1 MLRPF
6 CQAASLLAALS
17 APLLL
22 ASSVQ
27 AQTIYPIDRAE
38 MLAGSRFDLK
48 VEFPAR
54 ITADAVRVTVNGAP
68 YERAFGKAGLFLERE
83 DNRDQSALILRDVT
97 VGKAGPVVVEA
108 SDGTHSARVT
118 WDVYTTPAA
127 RAKNVILFIGD
138 GMHVAHRDAARLLS
152 KGIKEGK
159 YFGNLAMEDMPNMA
173 LLSTSSTD
181 SIITDS
187 ANSISAYLT
196 GHKSA
201 VNAIGVYAD
210 RTENTLDD
218 PKVETL
224 GEAARRVRNMAIGVV
239 TNTEIEDATP
249 AGMVAH
255 TRSRR
260 DYEPIVQMYFN
271 DHPDVIMGGGS
282 AYWIP
287 KSRPGSKRTSNEDVV
302 ARFQKEGYAFAST
315 DGEMKDA
322 APGAKKL
329 LGLFHLGNMD
339 GVLDRKFLK
348 KGTVAQFPEQPD
360 LPDMVRAALTVLAKN
375 PNGFVLEVESGLI
388 DKFQHK
394 LDWER
399 AVYDTIML
407 DNAVQ
412 VAKDFARNHPDTLIL
427 VTSDHTQAVGVVGT
441 FDDAKPGTELRDKL
455 GVYQEAGYP
464 NYPAANEEGYPAT
477 LDVSRRLAF
486 LTTVTPDYYET
497 GRPHLDGPFEPVVNC
512 ATDEDK
518 ANKRDRWCANEQYKN
533 EPGATLR
540 TGLLP
545 RRDPQGVHSME
556 SVIVNGQGPGAE
568 LLHGHMHNTALF
580 RVMATA
586 LGLGSP
592 ATH

>member
-6 CQAASLLAALS
+6 FQAACLLAALS
-17 APLLL
+17 APFV
-22 ASSVQ
+22 ASPGK

-38 MLAGSRFDLK
+38 ILVGSRFDLK
-48 VEFPAR
+48 VEFPTR
-54 ITADAVRVTVNGAP
+54 IAAEAARVTVNGIP

-83 DNRDQSALILRDVT
+83 DNKDQSALILRDVT

-108 SDGTHSARVT
+108 SDGAHSARVS
-118 WDVYTTPAA
+118 WDVYTTPPA

-152 KGIKEGK
+152 RGIKEGK

-224 GEAARRVRNMAIGVV
+224 GEAARRVRNMAVGVV

-260 DYEPIVQMYFN
+260 DYEAIVQMYFN
-271 DHPDVIMGGGS
+271 DQPDVIMGGGS

-302 ARFQKEGYAFAST
+302 ARFQKEGYEFAST
-315 DGEMKDA
+315 DGEMKRA
-322 APGAKKL
+322 APAATKL

-348 KGTVAQFPEQPD
+348 KGTVEQFPEQPD
-360 LPDMVRAALTVLAKN
+360 LPDMVRAALTVLAKR
-375 PNGFVLEVESGLI
+375 PEGFVLEVESGLI
-388 DKFQHK
+388 DKYQHK

-412 VAKDFARNHPDTLIL
+412 VAKEFAETHPETLIL
-427 VTSDHTQAVGVVGT
+427 VTSDHTQALGIVGT
-441 FDDAKPGTELRDKL
+441 FDDTRPGTELRDKL

-464 NYPAANEEGYPAT
+464 NYPAPDREGYPAAV
-477 LDVSRRLAF
+477 DVSRRLAF

-497 GRPHLDGPFEPVVNC
+497 GHPHLDGPFEPVVSC
-512 ATDEDK
+512 ATEEDR
-518 ANKRDRWCANEQYKN
+518 ANRRDRWCANEQYRN

-545 RRDPQGVHSME
+545 RRDPQGVHSLE
-556 SVIVNGQGPGAE
+556 SVIVNGQGPGSE
-568 LLHGHMHNTALF
+568 LLRGHMHNTALF

-586 LGLGSP
+586 LGLGEL

>member
-1 MLRPF
+1 MPRLESPVARLAVF
-6 CQAASLLAALS
+6 LLSALFTPAAL
-17 APLLL
+17 
-22 ASSVQ
+22 

-38 MLAGSRFDLK
+38 MLAGSRFDFK
-48 VEFPAR
+48 VEFPGR
-54 ITADAVRVTVNGAP
+54 VTAGNARVTVNGVP

-83 DNRDQSALILRDVT
+83 ENKEQSALILRDVAVT
-97 VGKAGPVVVEA
+97 RPGPVVVEA
-108 SDGTHSARVT
+108 SDGVNTARVT

-138 GMHVAHRDAARLLS
+138 GMHVAHRDAARFLS
-152 KGIKEGK
+152 RGMKEGK
-159 YFGNLAMEDMPNMA
+159 YLGELAMDDMPRMA

-181 SIITDS
+181 SVVTDS

-196 GHKSA
+196 GHKTA

-224 GEAARRVRNMAIGVV
+224 LEAVRRVRNMAVGVV

-271 DHPDVIMGGGS
+271 AKPDVILGGGS
-282 AYWIP
+282 AWWIP
-287 KSRPGSKRTSNEDVV
+287 KSQPGSKRTSNEDVI
-302 ARFQKEGYAFAST
+302 ARFQKEGYDFVST
-315 DGEMKDA
+315 DGELKKT
-322 APGAKKL
+322 APGAKRL

-339 GVLDRKFLK
+339 GALDRKFLH

-360 LPDMVRAALTVLAKN
+360 LPDMVRAALTVLSKT

-388 DKFQHK
+388 DKYQHK

-399 AVYDTIML
+399 AVYDTIVL
-407 DNAVQ
+407 DNAVA
-412 VAKDFARNHPDTLIL
+412 VAKEFARTHPDTLIL
-427 VTSDHTQAVGVVGT
+427 VTSDHTHAVGIVGT
-441 FDDAKPGTELRDKL
+441 FDDEKPGTELRDKL
-455 GVYQEAGYP
+455 GVYQEAGFP
-464 NYPAANEEGYPAT
+464 NYPAPNEEGYPAT
-477 LDVSRRLAF
+477 VDVSRRFAF
-486 LTTVTPDYYET
+486 ITAATPDYVET
-497 GRPHLDGPFEPVVNC
+497 GRPHLDDPFEPVVSC
-512 ATDEDK
+512 ATEEDK
-518 ANKRDRWCANEQYKN
+518 AKKQDRWCANEQNKDA
-533 EPGATLR
+533 PGAVLR
-540 TGLLP
+540 SGLLP
-545 RRDPQGVHSME
+545 RKFPQGVHSME
-556 SVIVNGQGPGAE
+556 SVIVNGQGPGSE
-568 LLHGHMHNTALF
+568 LLRGHMHNTSLF

-586 LGLGSP
+586 LGLGNV

>member
-1 MLRPF
+1 
-6 CQAASLLAALS
+6 
-17 APLLL
+17 
-22 ASSVQ
+22 
-27 AQTIYPIDRAE
+27 
-38 MLAGSRFDLK
+38 
-48 VEFPAR
+48 
-54 ITADAVRVTVNGAP
+54 VNGVP

-83 DNRDQSALILRDVT
+83 ENKDQSALILRDVAVT
-97 VGKAGPVVVEA
+97 KPGPTVVEA
-108 SDGTHSARVT
+108 SDGKTSRRVT
-118 WDVYTTPAA
+118 WDVYTTPSAK
-127 RAKNVILFIGD
+127 AKNVILFIGD

-152 KGIKEGK
+152 KGMKEGK
-159 YFGNLAMEDMPNMA
+159 YFGSLAMEDMPNMA

-210 RTENTLDD
+210 RTESTLDD

-224 GEAARRVRNMAIGVV
+224 GEAARRIRNMAIGVV

-260 DYEPIVQMYFN
+260 DYEQIVQMYFN
-271 DHPDVIMGGGS
+271 ARPDVILGGGS

-287 KSRPGSKRTSNEDVV
+287 KSAPGSKRTSNEDVI
-302 ARFQKEGYAFAST
+302 ARFKREGYAFAST
-315 DGEMKDA
+315 DREMTKE
-322 APGAKKL
+322 APGAKRL

-339 GVLDRKFLK
+339 GALDRKFLK
-348 KGTVAQFPEQPD
+348 QGTVDQFPEQPD
-360 LPDMVRAALTVLAKN
+360 LPDMVRAALGVLAKN

-388 DKFQHK
+388 DKYQHK

-407 DNAVQ
+407 DKAVE
-412 VAKDFARNHPDTLIL
+412 VAKEFAKKHPDTLIL
-427 VTSDHTQAVGVVGT
+427 VTSDHTHAMGIAGIY
-441 FDDAKPGTELRDKL
+441 DDAKPGTELRDKL
-455 GVYQEAGYP
+455 GLYGDAGFP
-464 NYPAANEEGYPAT
+464 NYPAPNQEGYPAT
-477 LDVSRRLAF
+477 VDVSRRLAF
-486 LTTVTPDYYET
+486 ATAFTPDYYET
-497 GRPHLDGPFEPVVNC
+497 GHPHAEPFQPTVNC
-512 ATDEDK
+512 TTDEDK
-518 ANKRDRWCANEQYKN
+518 AQKRERWCANEQYKN
-533 EPGATLR
+533 EPLAVLR
-540 TGLLP
+540 PGLLP
-545 RRDPQGVHSME
+545 RSAPDGVHSMD

-568 LLHGHMHNTALF
+568 LLRGHMHNTALF

-586 LGLGSP
+586 LGLGNP

>member
-6 CQAASLLAALS
+6 ILAALLPAALQIPFVS
-17 APLLL
+17 PAD
-22 ASSVQ
+22 

-38 MLAGSRFDLK
+38 MPVGSRFDLK
-48 VEFPAR
+48 VEFPGRVA
-54 ITADAVRVTVNGAP
+54 ADAVRVTVNGVP

-83 DNRDQSALILRDVT
+83 ENKDRSALILRDVA
-97 VGKAGPVVVEA
+97 VARAGPTVVEA
-108 SDGTHSARVT
+108 SDGRRTAKVT
-118 WDVYTTPAA
+118 WDVYTTPAPK
-127 RAKNVILFIGD
+127 AKNVILFIGD

-152 KGIKEGK
+152 KGMKEGK
-159 YFGNLAMEDMPNMA
+159 YFGSLAMEDMPGMA

-210 RTENTLDD
+210 RTESTLDD

-224 GEAARRVRNMAIGVV
+224 GEAARRVRNMAVGVV
-239 TNTEIEDATP
+239 TTTEIEDATP

-260 DYEPIVQMYFN
+260 DYEAIVQMFYN
-271 DHPDVIMGGGS
+271 DRPDVIMGGGS

-287 KSRPGSKRTSNEDVV
+287 KSTPGSKRTSNEDVI
-302 ARFQKEGYAFAST
+302 ARFKKEGYAFASNDSQLKRET
-315 DGEMKDA
+315 
-322 APGAKKL
+322 PGAKKL

-339 GVLDRKFLK
+339 GALDRKFLK
-348 KGTVAQFPEQPD
+348 KGTVEQFPDQPD
-360 LPDMVRAALTVLAKN
+360 LPDMVRSALSVLAKN

-407 DNAVQ
+407 DKAVE
-412 VAKDFARNHPDTLIL
+412 VAKEFARKHPDTLIL
-427 VTSDHTQAVGVVGT
+427 VTSDHTHAMGIVGT
-441 FDDAKPGTELRDKL
+441 FNDAKQGDLRDRL
-455 GVYQEAGYP
+455 GVYADAGFP
-464 NYPAANEEGYPAT
+464 DYPAPDAEGYPGK

-486 LTTVTPDYYET
+486 LTAATPDYYET
-497 GRPHLDGPFEPVVNC
+497 GRPHLDGPFEPSADC

-518 ANKRDRWCANEQYKN
+518 AQKRQRFCANQTYKN

-540 TGLLP
+540 EGLLP
-545 RRDPQGVHSME
+545 RSSSDGVHSMD

-568 LLHGHMHNTALF
+568 LLRGHMHNTSLF

-586 LGLGSP
+586 LGLGKTT
-592 ATH
+592 AH